1 MAAVTQSEVVGGR
14 GWPIQSSGGQAKP
27 SLQVKV
33 ETEWGKPVKGREGI
47 VGWMRSHDEVSKKVS
62 DIIIVISLS

>member
-47 VGWMRSHDEVSKKVS
+47 VGWMRSHEPSKKVS

>member
-1 MAAVTQSEVVGGR
+1 MGGR
-14 GWPIQSSGGQAKP
+14 WWPIQRSGGQGKP

-33 ETEWGKPVKGREGI
+33 ETEWGKPVKGKEGI
-47 VGWMRSHDEVSKKVS
+47 VGWMRSHDAVSKKVS